1 LIKLNSVSYKIGDKE
16 ILKSINLSVKRD
28 EKIILTG
35 PNGAGK
41 STLALLLSGIIKPT
55 EGNILI
61 DEMDIQKIDP
71 ISLRKKIGIIFQE
84 PETQFITMSV
94 EREVMFGLQ
103 NLSLPVNEIVSIT
116 DKTLLEFG
124 IEHLRKRNPFDLS
137 GGEKQLVIL
146 ASIYAME
153 PDIIIFDETTTFL
166 DKKLKKK
173 IYSFWQRLKGF
184 IVITEDFEEFPF
196 GERLIVLENGEIK
209 FNKKIDKLMENGSI
223 KTSEN
228 IFREK
233 LRNANV
239 NPEFYQ

>member
-1 LIKLNSVSYKIGDKE
+1 MIELNSVSYKIGNKE
-16 ILKSINLSVKRD
+16 ILKSINLNLKKD
-28 EKIILTG
+28 EKIIITG

-55 EGNILI
+55 DGNILI
-61 DEMDIQKIDP
+61 DGMDIQKMNP

-103 NLSLPVNEIVSIT
+103 NLSIPVNEIISIT
-116 DKTLLEFG
+116 NRTLAEFG

-146 ASIYAME
+146 ASIYAMG

-173 IYSFWQRLKGF
+173 IYSFWQKLKGF

-196 GERLIVLENGEIK
+196 GERLIVLENGEIQ
-209 FNKKIDKLMENGSI
+209 FNEKIDKLMENGYI
-223 KTSEN
+223 RTSEN
-228 IFREK
+228 IFKEE
-233 LRNANV
+233 LRNANI